1 MKKLLLI
8 ALSTSLAMGANAA
21 DEHKFYA
28 GGGLSLWN
36 VDTGVQGRTHI
47 NLSSIDGLVGYE
59 VLPWLAVEGRVG
71 AGVERDKTE
80 TLSDF
85 YDFAPVDGSDGVTSF
100 QQDSLILKSELNY
113 YASFYLKPQIKNDI
127 AVFYGLIG
135 FTTYDSEFET
145 IQQTFEGEYII
156 DDSSEG
162 DGELIITSFGP
173 MGDPTYGTYSESEV
187 SFSMGVGVG
196 FYFHDR
202 YTVNFEWKNLV
213 QSKPFGDTEGELG
226 IQGVTANVTYSF

>member
-21 DEHKFYA
+21 DDKKFYA

-47 NLSSIDGLVGYE
+47 NLTTLDGIVGYE
-59 VLPWLAVEGRVG
+59 VLPWLAVEGRAG

-80 TLSDF
+80 AYF
-85 YDFAPVDGSDGVTSF
+85 GYYNIQPVDGSDDLSSF
-100 QQDSLILKSELNY
+100 QQDSLTLKSELNY

-127 AVFYGLIG
+127 AVLYGLIG
-135 FTTYDSEFET
+135 FTTYDSEFEI
-145 IQQTFEGEYII
+145 IQQTHEGQYLIN
-156 DDSSEG
+156 DD
-162 DGELIITSFGP
+162 DELVVTSFNP
-173 MGDPTYGTYSESEV
+173 MGDPTYGSYSESEV

-196 FYFHDR
+196 FFFHDR

-226 IQGVTANVTYSF
+226 IEGVTANVTYSF

>member
-47 NLSSIDGLVGYE
+47 NLSTLDGIVGYE
-59 VLPWLAVEGRVG
+59 VLPWLAVEGR
-71 AGVERDKTE
+71 AGVGIERDKTE
-80 TLSDF
+80 AYFDF
-85 YDFAPVDGSDGVTSF
+85 YNIQPVDGSDDLSSF

-135 FTTYDSEFET
+135 FTTYDSEFEI
-145 IQQTFEGEYII
+145 IQQTYEGQYLIN
-156 DDSSEG
+156 DD
-162 DGELIITSFGP
+162 DELVVTSYNP
-173 MGDPTYGTYSESEV
+173 MGDPTYGAYSESEV

-196 FYFHDR
+196 FFFHDR
-202 YTVNFEWKNLV
+202 YAVNFEWKNLV

-226 IQGVTANVTYSF
+226 IEGVTANVTYSF